1 MGNPNGHLVHGLSK
15 TPLYSVWQTMKQRC
29 TNPRCR
35 GYRWY
40 GAKGITLCEEWQR
53 PEPFY
58 EWAMNNGYEPGLT
71 IDRINPSEGY
81 SPSNCRWI
89 SMSDQQNNKTS
100 NHILTF
106 RGVSHTLTE
115 WSSLTGIPR
124 TTITN
129 RLKLGWSIE
138 EALTPGR
145 RARQCV

>member
-29 TNPRCR
+29 TNPHCR

-58 EWAMNNGYEPGLT
+58 EWAISNGYEPGLT

-100 NHILTF
+100 NHVLTF
-106 RGVSHTLTE
+106 QGVSHTLTE

-129 RLKLGWSIE
+129 RLKLGWSVE

-145 RARQCV
+145 RARPCV

>member
-29 TNPRCR
+29 TNPHCR

-40 GAKGITLCEEWQR
+40 GAKGITICEEWQR
-53 PEPFY
+53 PESFY
-58 EWAMNNGYEPGLT
+58 EWDGYEPGLT

-100 NHILTF
+100 NRVLTF
-106 RGVSHTLTE
+106 QGISHTLTE
-115 WSSLTGIPR
+115 WSVLTGIPR

-138 EALTPGR
+138 EVLTPGR
-145 RARQCV
+145 RARPCV